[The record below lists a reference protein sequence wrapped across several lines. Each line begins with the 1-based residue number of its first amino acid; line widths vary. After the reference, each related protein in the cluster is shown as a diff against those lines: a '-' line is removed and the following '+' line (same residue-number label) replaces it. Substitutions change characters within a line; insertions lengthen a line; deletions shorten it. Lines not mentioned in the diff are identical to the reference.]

1 MKSNSLNGF
10 LQILMDSTGIT
21 VPDSIPKTLKLL
33 DRLNGF
39 SSAEPAVFSGRKKYL
54 RLQRN
59 ITLLMFCSAMIPLL
73 LVELLFYFQYE
84 SPVRHSENP
93 ASTSRQTESDRIMN
107 CFCRKDSQ
115 DFVPWPLFMS
125 SNNSVTQFFLQ
136 KDCGF

>member
-1 MKSNSLNGF
+1 MNSNSLNGF
-10 LQILMDSTGIT
+10 LQILMDSTDIT
-21 VPDSIPKTLKLL
+21 VQESIRKPLKFL

-39 SSAEPAVFSGRKKYL
+39 SSADPAAFSGRKKYL

-73 LVELLFYFQYE
+73 FVELLFYFQYE
-84 SPVRHSENP
+84 SPVRHSEHSGIDVE
-93 ASTSRQTESDRIMN
+93 ADRVRQIMN

-125 SNNSVTQFFLQ
+125 SNNSLIQIF
-136 KDCGF
+136 